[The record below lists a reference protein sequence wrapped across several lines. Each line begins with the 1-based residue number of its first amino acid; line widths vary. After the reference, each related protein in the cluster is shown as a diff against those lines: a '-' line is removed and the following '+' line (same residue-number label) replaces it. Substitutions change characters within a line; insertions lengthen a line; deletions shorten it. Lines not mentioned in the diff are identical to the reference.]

1 MHGDFDGFLF
11 DIAEFFEDCARRFEQ
26 VIAFHIFEHEP
37 FAAELREL
45 FVNCIGFGAKRSIVF
60 DGNGER
66 FDAFERIERK
76 PSIRFFDK
84 RLRRI
89 ERYELISQ

>member
-60 DGNGER
+60 DGNGLWNGNNIGANGSNNKVE
-66 FDAFERIERK
+66 ITGSTTWSLTGK
-76 PSIRFFDK
+76 
-84 RLRRI
+84 LV
-89 ERYELISQ
+89 